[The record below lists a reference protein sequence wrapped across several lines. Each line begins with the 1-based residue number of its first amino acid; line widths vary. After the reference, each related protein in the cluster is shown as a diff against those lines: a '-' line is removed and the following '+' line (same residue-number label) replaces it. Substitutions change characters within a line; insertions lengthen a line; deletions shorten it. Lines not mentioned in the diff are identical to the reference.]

1 MILCKNWA
9 KHKVKLYIFCVNQFL
24 REKRYEKWSQ
34 LCKQKQSLLFNFC
47 NIFDFLTSRTQ
58 KIAWWPSVF
67 KPDFYIFSYN
77 EQLIMNNSENLK
89 KFNRQV
95 FIVSYLLKWY
105 ICKIVLKQN
114 KIFHDQYLKLL
125 RKFYRKG
132 LFLEDIIT
140 WKILCRKFSLVQFPN
155 HKNNCFTNS
164 SFIYYILIKS
174 GRLFNYPVIQVFFS
188 LGFIRER
195 VRGESSF
202 FKFQIE
208 QFAGVLQSSTK
219 AVQGGTEAHSEPCE
233 ISEPVKSIR
242 RAMSAKSSYH
252 SLHKKWSFPLRISS
266 VNVTKS
272 AVSCGFGHIHWRN
285 P

>member
-1 MILCKNWA
+1 MILFKKWA
-9 KHKVKLYIFCVNQFL
+9 KHKVKSYIYCENQFL
-24 REKRYEKWSQ
+24 REKRHKNWNEE
-34 LCKQKQSLLFNFC
+34 CKQNQSQFFSNFC

-125 RKFYRKG
+125 RTFYRKG

-140 WKILCRKFSLVQFPN
+140 WKILRRKFSLV
-155 HKNNCFTNS
+155 
-164 SFIYYILIKS
+164 
-174 GRLFNYPVIQVFFS
+174 
-188 LGFIRER
+188 
-195 VRGESSF
+195 
-202 FKFQIE
+202 
-208 QFAGVLQSSTK
+208 
-219 AVQGGTEAHSEPCE
+219 
-233 ISEPVKSIR
+233 
-242 RAMSAKSSYH
+242 
-252 SLHKKWSFPLRISS
+252 
-266 VNVTKS
+266 
-272 AVSCGFGHIHWRN
+272 
-285 P
+285 